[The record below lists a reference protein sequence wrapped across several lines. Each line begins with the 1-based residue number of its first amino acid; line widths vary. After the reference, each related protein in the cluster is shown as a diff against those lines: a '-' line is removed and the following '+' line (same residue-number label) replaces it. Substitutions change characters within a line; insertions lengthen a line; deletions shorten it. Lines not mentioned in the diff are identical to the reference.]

1 LSLIL
6 GSVNLM
12 AQDISLAQELEF
24 RPRWHWDPV
33 PPFLR
38 EHLDF
43 DVIRELTT
51 IQLQKQLRI
60 LEIEQIA
67 IKDTL
72 NAVQN
77 LKAR

>member
-1 LSLIL
+1 
-6 GSVNLM
+6 M
-12 AQDISLAQELEF
+12 AEDISLAEALQF

-38 EHLDF
+38 EYLTVDI
-43 DVIRELTT
+43 VRELTA
-51 IQLQKQLRI
+51 IQLQKQMRI

-72 NAVQN
+72 NVIQN

>member
-1 LSLIL
+1 MSDTFPIAE
-6 GSVNLM
+6 N
-12 AQDISLAQELEF
+12 ITLAEALQF

-38 EHLDF
+38 EHLTLDL
-43 DVIRELTT
+43 VRELTT
-51 IQLQKQLRI
+51 IQLQKQMRI

-72 NAVQN
+72 NVIQN
-77 LKAR
+77 MKGR

>member
-1 LSLIL
+1 
-6 GSVNLM
+6 M
-12 AQDISLAQELEF
+12 AEDVSLAEALQF

-38 EHLDF
+38 EHLTLEL
-43 DVIRELTT
+43 IQELTT
-51 IQLQKQLRI
+51 IQLQKQMRI

-67 IKDTL
+67 IKETL

-77 LKAR
+77 MKAR

>member
-1 LSLIL
+1 MSDTFPIAE
-6 GSVNLM
+6 N
-12 AQDISLAQELEF
+12 ITLAEALHF

-38 EHLDF
+38 EHLTLDI
-43 DVIRELTT
+43 VRELTKV
-51 IQLQKQLRI
+51 QLQKQMRI

-72 NAVQN
+72 NVIEKMQG
-77 LKAR
+77 R

>member
-1 LSLIL
+1 
-6 GSVNLM
+6 M
-12 AQDISLAQELEF
+12 AEDISIAEALQF

-38 EHLDF
+38 EYLTVDI
-43 DVIRELTT
+43 VRELTA
-51 IQLQKQLRI
+51 IQLQKQMRI

-72 NAVQN
+72 NVIQN